1 MKNLKKTSSLLLV
14 LCMLLSAALL
24 SGFTNAEAKPAEALT
39 DCALVHE
46 PEFGGVYITAT
57 IDAFNALGYEYGD
70 SVDIQFSNGYTLTDQ
85 PYYNGYYVQ
94 NGESLLV
101 AYPGYD
107 YIKAC
112 INNGDDLWE
121 IAGLSESDT
130 ATVSLNTR
138 AKYLDVQNARD
149 IHYYDEREK
158 YDSDEIFANFR
169 CVSVTGLAPNTL
181 YRSASPCD
189 NQHNRAP
196 YVDALIRDAGVRC
209 ILNLADNEEKIAN
222 YLADESYS
230 TPYFES
236 LYEAGNVI
244 PLALNMNF
252 GSADFRQKL
261 TNGLISMSAHEGP
274 YLVHCTEGKDRTG
287 FVCILLEALCGAS
300 YEEIVADY
308 MITYANYY
316 GITRETDPARYTVIV
331 ENVLNPMIQVIAGDG
346 VELKTADLKA
356 GAEAFLL
363 GAGMT
368 QAQLSALEA
377 DLSGK

>member
-316 GITRETDPARYTVIV
+316 GITQETDPARYTVIV